1 MTRVGC
7 HHRWTCGRRKYYS
20 HSPFSH
26 QLILQTWSP
35 QTRLIWWVEVIEGFF
50 TIQVSFGIPWAAKC
64 FRHGHMAMCQW
75 ETQWKVNECGKMEIP
90 SGEKQKKKM
99 ATNNRLDINPL
110 QLVRNQNLAII
121 FIEIWSDT
129 GCCEYRRNP
138 LNRLY
143 SLTGPRISASA
154 AGVRGLIIH
163 LNWTGHLSSR
173 CYFVKMLV
181 CIYICDHA
189 YDKNPLVKSG
199 FSSMVLPWSSTGG
212 LMS

>member
-1 MTRVGC
+1 MMSGGDWRILHDT
-7 HHRWTCGRRKYYS
+7 S
-20 HSPFSH
+20 
-26 QLILQTWSP
+26 LI
-35 QTRLIWWVEVIEGFF
+35 
-50 TIQVSFGIPWAAKC
+50 
-64 FRHGHMAMCQW
+64 RHCLG
-75 ETQWKVNECGKMEIP
+75 GKMLPTRTHGDVSMWDAME
-90 SGEKQKKKM
+90 SQRMWQDGDTQRRETEKKL
-99 ATNNRLDINPL
+99 ATNNRLNINPL
-110 QLVRNQNLAII
+110 QLVRNQSLAII